1 MSNHFFSILAI
12 TPARS
17 STDLPNTVGN
27 TARRDNG
34 SLLYSEE
41 HPVESQAYQQNPYSQ
56 QRLCWWESNYKEA
69 SIFLEV
75 FYFNTVHLRSIDTLE
90 SDTQSRFVCDPNIKD
105 DFQNNGYFKIFIENL
120 QKFKTLM

>member
-1 MSNHFFSILAI
+1 MNNMSYKKSIKPLFSILAI
-12 TPARS
+12 TPTRS

-69 SIFLEV
+69 AIFLEV
-75 FYFNTVHLRSIDTLE
+75 FTSIKSL
-90 SDTQSRFVCDPNIKD
+90 SDFSLKWHIHGRHF
-105 DFQNNGYFKIFIENL
+105 
-120 QKFKTLM
+120 